1 MTVGSPGNV
10 VSRDITPSA
19 QKTTAAQPSQPT
31 AAPGKCPFTPYQASS
46 ADGCQKKIKGA
57 FRPDKFSERGEYLI
71 VLGTGFPWEKAVWQT
86 SL

>member
-19 QKTTAAQPSQPT
+19 QKRTAAQPPQLT

-46 ADGCQKKIKGA
+46 ADGCQKNIEGA
-57 FRPDKFSERGEYLI
+57 FRPDKFNKRGEYLM
-71 VLGTGFPWEKAVWQT
+71 VWGTGLLWEKAVWQT
-86 SL
+86 CL